1 MTATKVA
8 CTTLMLLLTA
18 ASAQAFDL
26 PRVIGEFRYDYPPAD
41 FTSIGDQNG
50 DGKDDLL
57 ISSSNFGGGRNR
69 FEVYLGSN
77 EMGDRPAYTIPAFRE
92 NEEIGYVWYL
102 GHLIPGNSIC
112 FATKS
117 TLRNQNENVILTD
130 FHSGF
135 ETGEDTLFD
144 SWTTALRN
152 NARLWHDGK
161 YLRPFD
167 FNGDGFNDIC
177 LSREISAGQGAM
189 DVYFGGER
197 FDSIP
202 DWTKI
207 YSFAVRQDIW
217 SHHSSSGYDV
227 NGDGYQDLL
236 IRGRGVQG
244 DVNQQWFYE
253 LFLGGA
259 NPDTMPVF
267 RLWDESIQ
275 RRDNGDFVNMNYGF
289 TMLPDVNADGY
300 DDFAIYFSE
309 WIQQQNA
316 SVDGVFIFF
325 GGEEIDAQPDMALEG
340 SHAVGDPEEGW
351 ITTGDFN
358 GDGIGDVVV
367 SYWQRPPLDNGEV
380 NYHFGG
386 AEFDTIPDVV
396 VNHRDY
402 NRIYPHLGQEIGGVG
417 DYNGDGADDV
427 VARVLGDDE
436 RNVDLVILA
445 GSRAW
450 DLSVPSITPPL
461 AVTATI
467 SAYPNP
473 FNSIITVKLAIST
486 KGRYKTEVFDISGRK
501 VSVLSEGN
509 LDIGN
514 YSFEWSAPA
523 AGIYLVT
530 LSTDNKR
537 LQTIKILAMP

>member
-1 MTATKVA
+1 
-8 CTTLMLLLTA
+8 MLLLTT
-18 ASAQAFDL
+18 ASAWAFDL

-41 FTSIGDQNG
+41 FTAIGDQNG

-57 ISSSNFGGGRNR
+57 VSSSIGGGDNR
-69 FEVYLGSN
+69 FEVFIGN
-77 EMGDRPAYTIPAFRE
+77 IEMSEEPDWLIPAFRQ
-92 NEEIGYVWYL
+92 NEVVSAVWFL
-102 GHLIPGNSIC
+102 GHLLPGNSIC
-112 FATKS
+112 FVTKS
-117 TLRNQNENVILTD
+117 TLRNQNEDVILTD

-135 ETGEDTLFD
+135 SMGDDSLID
-144 SWTTALRN
+144 SWVTRLRQN
-152 NARLWHDGK
+152 SRVWNDGQF
-161 YLRPFD
+161 LRPFD
-167 FNGDGFNDIC
+167 FNNDGFNEIC
-177 LSREISAGQGAM
+177 MRREVSSTINAI
-189 DVYFGGER
+189 DVYYGGES

-202 DWTKI
+202 DWTK
-207 YSFAVRQDIW
+207 YYVPGGRNWRDGNFSFSIGNDLNA
-217 SHHSSSGYDV
+217 
-227 NGDGYQDLL
+227 DGYADIL
-236 IRGRGVQG
+236 IRS
-244 DVNQQWFYE
+244 DVINDTIPQRFFYE

-259 NPDTMPVF
+259 DPDTIPVF